1 MSKHWV
7 QDSVE
12 IENPY
17 RYRGYFVGKKPI
29 FNIQNDLYSCIDHG
43 KVVKIEEQSIGD
55 METVGYMSSVTFEDG
70 AVTNIQSGTGYI
82 TSEHWEEEK

>member
-1 MSKHWV
+1 MSKYWV

-29 FNIQNDLYSCIDHG
+29 FNIQNNLYGCIDHG
-43 KVVKIEEQSIGD
+43 KVTSIEECSISD
-55 METVGYMSSVTFEDG
+55 TETFGLMSSITFEDG

-82 TSEHWEEEK
+82 TSGHWEDEK

>member
-17 RYRGYFVGKKPI
+17 RYRGYFVGREPI
-29 FNIQNDLYSCIDHG
+29 FNIQNSAYAYADHG
-43 KVVKIEEQSIGD
+43 KVAKIEERSISD
-55 METVGYMSSVTFEDG
+55 METVGNVSSVTFEDG
-70 AVTNIQSGTGYI
+70 AVTCIQNGAWYI
-82 TSEHWEEEK
+82 TSGHWEEEK